1 MSAFDV
7 SSSPLISA
15 ALKKARPEA
24 FAPSPEVLPT
34 PKLAV
39 IPNEIKSD
47 KLSIHGVPQSEMT
60 SAVKE
65 ALQSLMEENKIL
77 RSERVRLQDALR
89 KAESL
94 ADTDS
99 LAGTYNRRAFMRE
112 LSRVMSFSQRYDIP
126 SSLIFF
132 DLNGFKAINDTYGH
146 SAGDAIIKGVAE
158 TLTKNVRE
166 SDLVGRIGGDEFAV
180 LLAKATPEE
189 AAQKALGLSN
199 AVNNSRIVHEG
210 VSLGV
215 SATYGLHNISP
226 NDSAQNAMDS
236 ADSIMYANKLNPK
249 IALL

>member
-1 MSAFDV
+1 MPF
-7 SSSPLISA
+7 IE
-15 ALKKARPEA
+15 EA
-24 FAPSPEVLPT
+24 QS

-39 IPNEIKSD
+39 IANEAASEPKPD
-47 KLSIHGVPQSEMT
+47 RLSIHGIPQSEMT
-60 SAVKE
+60 PAVKE
-65 ALQSLMEENKIL
+65 ALSSLMEENKIL

-132 DLNGFKAINDTYGH
+132 DLNGFKGVNDTYGH

-158 TLTKNVRE
+158 TLMKNVRE

-180 LLAKATPEE
+180 LLAKALPEE
-189 AAQKALGLSN
+189 AALKAQGLSN
-199 AVNNSRIVHEG
+199 AINSVRITHDG
-210 VSLGV
+210 ISLGV
-215 SATYGLHNISP
+215 SATFGLHNIGP
-226 NDSAQNAMDS
+226 NDNAQSAMDS

-249 IALL
+249 IAFL